1 LCHLQGGEISGSL
14 DNKVRDSITQLSDIH
29 CVSTWRAQQRVR
41 GLTGDA
47 AGIYLTGCP
56 SIDLAREALDTPRVT
71 FSEIGGVGYTFDL
84 AERFLI
90 ILQHPVTSEVAQ
102 AAAQMQTTLD
112 ATIGQRRIVFWP
124 GEDAGQ
130 ERMAKVL
137 RMTPDVHTVRNLP
150 PQRFLRLLTQ
160 AAVLVG
166 NSSAGIRE
174 GSYLGVPVVNIGTRQ
189 QGRERGPNV
198 IDVGHD
204 PAAIRAAVARQI
216 DHGRYPRSTLYGRGD
231 AGERIAEV
239 LCAISGNSSWSGVK
253 AGAISLRGSS

>member
-1 LCHLQGGEISGSL
+1 
-14 DNKVRDSITQLSDIH
+14 LSDIH

-56 SIDLAREALDTPRVT
+56 SIQLAKEAQDTPRVT

-84 AERFLI
+84 AERFVI
-90 ILQHPVTSEVAQ
+90 VLQHSVTTEVDQ

-112 ATIGQRRIVFWP
+112 ATRGQRRIVFWP

-160 AAVLVG
+160 CACLVG

-174 GSYLGVPVVNIGTRQ
+174 CSYLGVPVVNVGRRQ
-189 QGRERGPNV
+189 MNRERAKNV
-198 IDVGHD
+198 RDVPHD
-204 PAAIRAAVARQI
+204 REAIRAAVEAQI
-216 DHGRYPRSTLYGRGD
+216 AHGKYQRSTLYGDGT
-231 AGERIAEV
+231 AGERIATI
-239 LCAISGNSSWSGVK
+239 L
-253 AGAISLRGSS
+253 AGAADGAIRETTRARAVLEVRRKV